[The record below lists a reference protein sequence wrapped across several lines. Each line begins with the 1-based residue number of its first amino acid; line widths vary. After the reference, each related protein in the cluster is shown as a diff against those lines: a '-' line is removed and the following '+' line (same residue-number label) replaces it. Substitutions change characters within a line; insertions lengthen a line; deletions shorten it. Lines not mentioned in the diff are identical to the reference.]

1 MSQLRKTIV
10 IPFSTFDKTDEVI
23 INVSWDILEKVER
36 IYSTSAEYVASQIFP
51 NIAHVQ
57 RHKIAQILAV
67 WSQGLTKLKQV
78 EIHEAVQTCSQEQ
91 LYRYIGMI
99 QAAIL
104 WSVRNGKGMPL
115 ISDKQ
120 FDALVNGEDIDLD
133 ENEQDQEEQKP
144 EDAIKPKKPRAAT
157 SKKRTA

>member
-10 IPFSTFDKTDEVI
+10 IPFTTFEKTDEVI

-57 RHKIAQILAV
+57 RHKIAQVLAL
-67 WSQGLTKLKQV
+67 WAQGKTKLNQG
-78 EIHEAVQTCSQEQ
+78 EIHEAVQTASQDQ

-104 WSVRNGKGMPL
+104 WSIRGTDGSPL

-120 FDALVNGEDIDLD
+120 FDQLVSGEDIDID
-133 ENEQDQEEQKP
+133 DTPKQADTGSTT
-144 EDAIKPKKPRAAT
+144 AKKPRAAT
-157 SKKRTA
+157 SKKRTD